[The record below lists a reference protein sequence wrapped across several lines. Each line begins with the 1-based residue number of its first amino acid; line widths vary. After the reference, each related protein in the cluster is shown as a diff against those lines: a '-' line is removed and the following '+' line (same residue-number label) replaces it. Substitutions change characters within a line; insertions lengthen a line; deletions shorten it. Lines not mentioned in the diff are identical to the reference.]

1 LEETTVRLR
10 LDRMCWLRC
19 SLTFSKSSW
28 LKCAS
33 FLSFRCTGAGNQKYG
48 KKSAQEFHLSGLVA
62 NLLLWFER
70 CWNQKFFHTQSR
82 DIKMECK
89 QRISKTP
96 SKKGTV
102 LTIHMHSNA
111 FSPGA

>member
-1 LEETTVRLR
+1 V
-10 LDRMCWLRC
+10 DCMCWLRC

-70 CWNQKFFHTQSR
+70 CRNQKFFHTQSR
-82 DIKMECK
+82 DIKIECK
-89 QRISKTP
+89 QQISKTP